1 MKQIIYKQVNPQHG
15 KITGDLR
22 IRGKLLYFKFNN
34 NQYAQQMIT
43 QLQNKGAVIKI
54 GKSWIEVSMFHN
66 QEIVKLGEKEFDVTE
81 KSDEEMEEI
90 LYDFY
95 TTQFKKAKFEVE

>member
-1 MKQIIYKQVNPQHG
+1 MKQIIYKQLNPKFG
-15 KITGDLR
+15 KITGVLR

-34 NQYAQQMIT
+34 NQYAQQMVA
-43 QLQNKGAVIKI
+43 QLQSKGAVIKI
-54 GKSWIEVSMFHN
+54 GKGWIEVSMFHN
-66 QEIVKLGEKEFDVTE
+66 QEMIKLGEKEFDVTE

-95 TTQFKKAKFEVE
+95 VAQFKKAKFEVE